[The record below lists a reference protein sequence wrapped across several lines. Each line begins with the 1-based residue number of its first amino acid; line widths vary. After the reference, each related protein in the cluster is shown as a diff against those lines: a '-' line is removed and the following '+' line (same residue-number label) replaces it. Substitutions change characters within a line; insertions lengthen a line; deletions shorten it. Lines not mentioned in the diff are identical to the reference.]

1 MASGEM
7 APIATIMASAMGRS
21 KWLPSLGRSA
31 GARLTVMCLKGRP
44 RPTACNAFLTRSRLS
59 ATALSGRPTMASTC
73 WPELIRTCTSTGLA
87 SMPTKATVAIWPYM
101 RRPLGQ
107 PHCSRN
113 LIGADPERQEQI
125 RNNQLPAPYRFV
137 RSQRLTSSWP
147 INFFAMSSVRL
158 PAGSNLLAA
167 AEIMT
172 SGWLTTGMS
181 RNTKHW
187 RR

>member
-1 MASGEM
+1 ML
-7 APIATIMASAMGRS
+7 IDILL
-21 KWLPSLGRSA
+21 LP
-31 GARLTVMCLKGRP
+31 
-44 RPTACNAFLTRSRLS
+44 LTRCLHAESRGQDDGECQHHK
-59 ATALSGRPTMASTC
+59 ALAQFV
-73 WPELIRTCTSTGLA
+73 EDGLA

-167 AEIMT
+167 AAIMT
-172 SGWLTTGMS
+172 SG
-181 RNTKHW
+181 
-187 RR
+187 